1 MDHLV
6 LERLDSTPT
15 HPGDTGCSL
24 AETIGEID
32 QKAFNPDEYFL
43 ENLHASACSYTMGLG
58 IFAALYRRL
67 GEEEFRRG
75 FGSLYLKIS
84 NLEHEDQCTGVET
97 GICYVQKAFV
107 DEASPGFAEAAG
119 EVIDYWYYG
128 TGATWIR
135 GTVLGPSGEPLE
147 GIGIWAWQGQ
157 QENSS
162 WGSTK
167 PDGTFSIGV
176 PDGSFTLVVYAD
188 SGAGWTQ
195 LGWYDGAEGL
205 VAEESRAARIVID
218 GASVEGIEIRS
229 TG

>member
-1 MDHLV
+1 MNVAFPFKTLPAFIADSTYARGFFHRITGYLLFTPEFQEDSYLIAHETAHAYWHIPIFPWRKTPQINGRGVLPFNWIFEGAATFMDHLV
-6 LERLDSTPT
+6 GASLVGASLDTVPT
-15 HPGDTGCSL
+15 EPGCSL

-43 ENLHASACSYTMGLG
+43 ENLYASACNYTMGLG

-128 TGATWIR
+128 TGAT
-135 GTVLGPSGEPLE
+135 
-147 GIGIWAWQGQ
+147 
-157 QENSS
+157 
-162 WGSTK
+162 
-167 PDGTFSIGV
+167 
-176 PDGSFTLVVYAD
+176 
-188 SGAGWTQ
+188 
-195 LGWYDGAEGL
+195 
-205 VAEESRAARIVID
+205 
-218 GASVEGIEIRS
+218 
-229 TG
+229 